1 MALLTRWAWAWVN
14 SGSWWWTGR
23 PGVLQFMGSQR
34 VGHDWATELI
44 HTYDIHGL
52 FLLPFITCLWI
63 DIQFLQG
70 VLVKLVNS
78 CVFDS
83 WNLITM
89 VNRSHS
95 FSLCNNILNSIQQ
108 ETYAKELLYRFSI
121 LASKYKVLWAS
132 LVAQWLRIYL
142 QCKRHRFHLWV
153 RKHPWRRK
161 WQATPIFLPEKFH
174 GQRNLVVYCHGVA
187 KMLDLT

>member
-1 MALLTRWAWAWVN
+1 
-14 SGSWWWTGR
+14 
-23 PGVLQFMGSQR
+23 
-34 VGHDWATELI
+34 
-44 HTYDIHGL
+44 
-52 FLLPFITCLWI
+52 
-63 DIQFLQG
+63 
-70 VLVKLVNS
+70 
-78 CVFDS
+78 
-83 WNLITM
+83 M

-174 GQRNLVVYCHGVA
+174 GQRNLVVYCHGFA
-187 KMLDLT
+187 KMLDLTQQLNSISNNKVLQRINLKKTVRKKGGHNKDES